1 VNGYLQLWLACSLLS
16 ACCCWRLYL
25 CRSLGQALFTQS
37 SVHYATAT
45 SFPLSKNTGGG
56 DTAPAFSA
64 CVFIYSSCG
73 KCMFPPLLWSFPPTA
88 AFASFSAPDYWAVLL
103 VLPAS
108 VFVHSSRE
116 RWVFP
121 SLLWTFPPSA
131 TLASFPA
138 PGCWV
143 LPPSPACSVTVPGW
157 IPSPS
162 LRCSG
167 RLTFF
172 AMCLY
177 CSRGLLLSFSFFPGW
192 GSICPGVCQSGRG
205 LSVGVPRTT
214 KLTLSAS
221 SQAVWARV
229 TGGRGPF
236 WFLRL
241 I

>member
-73 KCMFPPLLWSFPPTA
+73 KCMFPP
-88 AFASFSAPDYWAVLL
+88 
-103 VLPAS
+103 
-108 VFVHSSRE
+108 
-116 RWVFP
+116 
-121 SLLWTFPPSA
+121 LLWTFPPSA